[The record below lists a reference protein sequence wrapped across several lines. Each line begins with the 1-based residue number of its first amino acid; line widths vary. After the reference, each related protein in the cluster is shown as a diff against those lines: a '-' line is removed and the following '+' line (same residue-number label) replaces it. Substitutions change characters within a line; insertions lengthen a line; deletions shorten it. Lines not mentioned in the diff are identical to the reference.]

1 MFFKLSLKSKNVN
14 SLKNFIFTLNS
25 IENTLNEKGLKIKP
39 IKKLKKVLF
48 SILKSPHV
56 NKTSQ
61 EQFDYVYYSSEVLIF
76 TNNYL
81 KVLLFLKL
89 LSNKF
94 FSSINMKVTVIT
106 SYKDS
111 HYLCLG
117 SHNQKVLFHCYCR
130 LISCPKGDR
139 FSVNSM
145 LTIPKM

>member
-1 MFFKLSLKSKNVN
+1 MLFKLSLKSKNVN

-25 IENTLNEKGLKIKP
+25 IENILNEKSLKIKP

-61 EQFDYVYYSSEVLIF
+61 EQFDYVYYSSEILIF
-76 TNNYL
+76 TNDYL

-106 SYKDS
+106 GYKNDLMPYENFQYKELNSSYFQFLDIIGEIKS
-111 HYLCLG
+111 
-117 SHNQKVLFHCYCR
+117 F
-130 LISCPKGDR
+130 
-139 FSVNSM
+139 
-145 LTIPKM
+145 

>member
-25 IENTLNEKGLKIKP
+25 IENILNEKGLKIKP

-111 HYLCLG
+111 PTYD
-117 SHNQKVLFHCYCR
+117 
-130 LISCPKGDR
+130 LITYKN
-139 FSVNSM
+139 FQYKELNSSYFQF
-145 LTIPKM
+145 LDIIGEIKSF

>member
-94 FSSINMKVTVIT
+94 FSSIYMKVTVIT

-111 HYLCLG
+111 TTTYD
-117 SHNQKVLFHCYCR
+117 
-130 LISCPKGDR
+130 LITYKN
-139 FSVNSM
+139 FQYKELNSSYFQF
-145 LTIPKM
+145 LDIIGEIKSF

>member
-111 HYLCLG
+111 PTYD
-117 SHNQKVLFHCYCR
+117 
-130 LISCPKGDR
+130 LITYKN
-139 FSVNSM
+139 FQYKELNSSYFQF
-145 LTIPKM
+145 LDIIGEIKSF

>member
-25 IENTLNEKGLKIKP
+25 IENILNEKGLKIKP

-111 HYLCLG
+111 PTYD
-117 SHNQKVLFHCYCR
+117 
-130 LISCPKGDR
+130 LITYKN
-139 FSVNSM
+139 FQYKELNS
-145 LTIPKM
+145 LYFQFLDIIGEIKSF

>member
-1 MFFKLSLKSKNVN
+1 MLFKLSLKSKNVN

-25 IENTLNEKGLKIKP
+25 IENILNEKSLKIKP

-61 EQFDYVYYSSEVLIF
+61 EQFDYVYYSSEILIF
-76 TNNYL
+76 TNDYL

-106 SYKDS
+106 GYKDDLMP
-111 HYLCLG
+111 YENFQYKEL
-117 SHNQKVLFHCYCR
+117 
-130 LISCPKGDR
+130 
-139 FSVNSM
+139 NSSYFQF
-145 LTIPKM
+145 LDIIGEIKSF

>member
-1 MFFKLSLKSKNVN
+1 MLFKLSLKSKNVN

-25 IENTLNEKGLKIKP
+25 IENILNEKSLKIKP

-61 EQFDYVYYSSEVLIF
+61 EQFDYVYYSSEILIF
-76 TNNYL
+76 TNDYL
-81 KVLLFLKL
+81 KVLLLLKL

-106 SYKDS
+106 GYKDDLMP
-111 HYLCLG
+111 YENFQYKEL
-117 SHNQKVLFHCYCR
+117 
-130 LISCPKGDR
+130 
-139 FSVNSM
+139 NSSYFQF
-145 LTIPKM
+145 LDIIGEIKSF

>member
-1 MFFKLSLKSKNVN
+1 MLFKLSLKSKNVN

-25 IENTLNEKGLKIKP
+25 IENILNEKSLKIKP

-61 EQFDYVYYSSEVLIF
+61 EQFDYVYYSSEILIF

-81 KVLLFLKL
+81 KVLLLLKL

-94 FSSINMKVTVIT
+94 FSSINMKVTVI
-106 SYKDS
+106 SGYKDS
-111 HYLCLG
+111 LTYDLMSYKNFQYKEL
-117 SHNQKVLFHCYCR
+117 
-130 LISCPKGDR
+130 
-139 FSVNSM
+139 NSSYFQF
-145 LTIPKM
+145 LDIIGEIKSF